1 MNNILNI
8 QLDNEMHLY
17 VSENIGKH
25 GVCSTPSEFIHDL
38 IYKDMREK
46 KVMDKVMRGL
56 DDMNNGR
63 FSNRSVMD
71 IANEELK

>member
-1 MNNILNI
+1 MNNINI

-17 VSENIGKH
+17 VNENIGRV
-25 GVCSTPSEFIHDL
+25 GFCSTASEFIRDL
-38 IYKDMREK
+38 IYKDMCEK

-63 FSNRSVMD
+63 FSSRSILD
-71 IANEELK
+71 IVSEELK